1 MPEQSQ
7 HFPFR
12 QVDDFRLNRLIYEGL
27 HTYVYL
33 GRQISLEREVIIK
46 LLRPQVENRKGW
58 IERFRREA
66 RVCARLKHPHIV
78 DVYALGEKD
87 GYHYIAS
94 EYVKGLSLKELLQA
108 AGTLPVEIAL
118 SIADSMLQALD
129 FVQLHRIVHRDVKP
143 GNILLNS
150 LGQAKLSDFGLAYI
164 EEEPTVTRQ
173 GSIIGTPAYM
183 APEQISGD
191 KADGRTDLFALG
203 AVLYEMLSGQQAF
216 GGENYSACLYKIMN
230 ENPPLLSEVKRDISE
245 DLAAW
250 VDKIIRK
257 TPEERWPDAGTARLH
272 LQRLLPT
279 KPEQGKLAG
288 FMQTFLPDPS
298 SRFPEAPSD
307 SGNVFP
313 GIKHPNKRS
322 WSAAKRRW
330 LFSGGLAVM
339 IIAIL
344 LMLRWQWPGEP
355 DSYANRHA
363 KSLSPASAD
372 SPPGG
377 SLAGSDSLV
386 LSPSL
391 SEDNTSEKANESRED
406 NIKKI
411 PPPRPVTTPDTALTL
426 SSAGSS
432 SEPATSPARSDVR
445 SETELDIRVEP
456 WAKLVIDGREVDSHA
471 VHQRFPVDPGKY
483 TITFLHPNFSPRVME
498 VEVKAGEQ
506 KNVHWSF
513 FDTAGYLWV
522 EARPWA
528 DVFIDGKLYDSTP
541 LKEAII
547 LSSGQHLIE
556 LKHPQFASY
565 REFVTIMPGDTTRV
579 QTVLKNQ

>member
-1 MPEQSQ
+1 MPEQPQ
-7 HFPFR
+7 QFPFR
-12 QVDDFRLNRLIYEGL
+12 QVDDFRLIRLIYEGL

-46 LLRPQVENRKGW
+46 LLRPQAENRKGW
-58 IERFRREA
+58 VERFRREA

-108 AGTLPVEIAL
+108 AGPLPVEIAL
-118 SIADSMLQALD
+118 SIADSLLQALD
-129 FVQLHRIVHRDVKP
+129 FVHQHDIVHRDVKP

-150 LGQAKLSDFGLAYI
+150 LGQTKLSDFGLAYI

-191 KADGRTDLFALG
+191 KADGRSDLFALG

-230 ENPPLLSEVKRDISE
+230 ENPPLLNEVKRDISE

-250 VDKIIRK
+250 IDKIMRK
-257 TPEERWPDAGTARLH
+257 TPEERWPDAGTARRH
-272 LQRLLPT
+272 LQPLLPT
-279 KPEQGKLAG
+279 KPEQVKPAG
-288 FMQTFLPDPS
+288 FIQPFLPDFSP
-298 SRFPEAPSD
+298 RFPEAPSD
-307 SGNVFP
+307 SGKVFP
-313 GIKHPNKRS
+313 GIKYPNKRS
-322 WSAAKRRW
+322 WPAAKRRW
-330 LFSGGLAVM
+330 LFSSGLAAM

-344 LMLRWQWPGEP
+344 LMVRWQWPGEP
-355 DSYANRHA
+355 DNYANRDA
-363 KSLSPASAD
+363 ESLSAVSAD
-372 SPPGG
+372 SAPGG
-377 SLAGSDSLV
+377 PAAGFDSLV

-391 SEDNTSEKANESRED
+391 SEDSTGEKTNKDRKN
-406 NIKKI
+406 NIKEI
-411 PPPRPVTTPDTALTL
+411 PPPRPVTPDTALTL
-426 SSAGSS
+426 GSAGSS
-432 SEPATSPARSDVR
+432 SEPATSPTRSDLR

-471 VHQRFPVDPGKY
+471 VHQRFPVEPGKY
-483 TITFLHPNFSPRVME
+483 TITFLHPNFSPRVMQ
-498 VEVKAGEQ
+498 VEVQDGEQ
-506 KNVHWSF
+506 KSVHWSF
-513 FDTAGYLWV
+513 FDNAGYLWV

-556 LKHPQFASY
+556 LKHPQFPSH
-565 REFVTIMPGDTTRV
+565 REFVTIKPGDTTNV
-579 QTVLKNQ
+579 QAVLKTQ